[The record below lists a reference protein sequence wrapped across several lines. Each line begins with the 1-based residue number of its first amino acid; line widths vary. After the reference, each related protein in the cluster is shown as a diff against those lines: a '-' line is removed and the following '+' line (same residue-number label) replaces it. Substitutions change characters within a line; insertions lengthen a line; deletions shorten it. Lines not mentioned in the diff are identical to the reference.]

1 MNLRRI
7 TMTGLVA
14 VIMIFAIPIIAIIS
28 EHSKDKLKLKRKMLQ
43 DEIAL
48 EKLKHENFLLET
60 NKMKLEVEK
69 LEIENQK
76 FDVK

>member
-1 MNLRRI
+1 
-7 TMTGLVA
+7 MTGLVA

-28 EHSKDKLKLKRKMLQ
+28 EHSKDKLKLKRKMIQ

>member
-1 MNLRRI
+1 
-7 TMTGLVA
+7 MTGLVA
-14 VIMIFAIPIIAIIS
+14 VIMVFAIPIIAIIT
-28 EHSKDKLKLKRKMLQ
+28 EHSKDKLKLKRKILQ

>member
-1 MNLRRI
+1 
-7 TMTGLVA
+7 MTGLVA

>member
-1 MNLRRI
+1 
-7 TMTGLVA
+7 MTGLVA

-28 EHSKDKLKLKRKMLQ
+28 EHSKDKLRLKRKMLQ